1 MVLDACCRKQAT
13 WNYETGVSYRGS
25 FGLEISLIPTHTIDK
40 MRIIII
46 FSNYN
51 TYR

>member
-13 WNYETGVSYRGS
+13 WDYEMGVSCWVS
-25 FGLEISLIPTHTIDK
+25 FGLDNLIIPTHTIDK

-46 FSNYN
+46 LKL
-51 TYR
+51 